1 MTLDTTQH
9 LVTRI
14 TMVTHGYV
22 VQFNPKKEE
31 WTFYMEHLNY
41 YLITNAK
48 KCAILMSSCGPN
60 TYKTICNL
68 VDSET

>member
-1 MTLDTTQH
+1 MA
-9 LVTRI
+9 
-14 TMVTHGYV
+14 THGYV

-31 WTFYMEHLNY
+31 WTFYVEHLNY

-48 KCAILMSSCGPN
+48 KCAIQMSGCEPN
-60 TYKTICNL
+60 IYKTIRSL